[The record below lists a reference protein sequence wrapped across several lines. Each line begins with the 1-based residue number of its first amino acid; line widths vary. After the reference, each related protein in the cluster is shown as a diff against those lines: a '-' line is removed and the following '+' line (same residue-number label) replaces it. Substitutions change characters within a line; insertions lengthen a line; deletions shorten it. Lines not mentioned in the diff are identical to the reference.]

1 MKSYDERTQTIRAKL
16 SAKRRQRRKTL
27 TAAISMV
34 CCLVL
39 VAGIFLINPM
49 EYSPLSPTNPGTSA
63 KPSGRDY
70 TKLVQVLKNM
80 DSIKGSTQGRPILG
94 IPNGPPTDIP
104 EVDGPVATPDEGINS
119 PSYGD
124 TEITD
129 NQVAGVTEADIIKR
143 SNDYIFYL
151 RKQSLQIY
159 SIAGADSV
167 AVCTYDLPPNTSWRE
182 IFISKDYSTLTLI
195 GINGHV
201 NFSNPCVLNLDVSD
215 PLNVKEIGKMT
226 LTGLYK
232 SARFSDGYL
241 YLFTMFDIPRNC
253 DFTDPSTFLPR
264 YGTDE
269 NMTELLMDDIIIGEN
284 PEAAVYSVIT
294 RLDPVT
300 LEMEDTLA
308 LLGYGSTLYVSQE
321 NIYLTRGYY
330 EKTANEDATQYRNM
344 IEISRINYTGE
355 EMKLTGCME
364 IEGTV
369 LNQYSMD
376 EKDGILRVVT
386 TVQESLC
393 EKRTYG
399 DSYIFV
405 LKERCINAS
414 LFCIDFDNSKVIA
427 KVEKFAPDGEKVRS
441 VRFDGDK
448 AYVCTSIQ
456 LSDPVFC
463 FDLSDLSNITWVDTG
478 TIDGFSSS
486 LVDLGNGFLLGIG
499 IGSNWITAKIEV
511 YREGQ
516 TAMEPYCS
524 YEVEGYIS
532 DDYKAY
538 YIDRENQF
546 VGLGIESF
554 NGQNFSTN
562 YLLLHFDGTNLTEM
576 VKVPL
581 AGDVALMRGVYI
593 NGWLYMFGDEFKVA
607 AI

>member
-1 MKSYDERTQTIRAKL
+1 MKSYNERTQTIRAKL
-16 SAKRRQRRKTL
+16 YAKRRQRRKTL
-27 TAAISMV
+27 TVAISMV

-39 VAGIFLINPM
+39 VAGILLINPM
-49 EYSPLSPTNPGTSA
+49 EDSPLSPTNPGTSA

-70 TKLVQVLKNM
+70 SQLVQVLKNINI
-80 DSIKGSTQGRPILG
+80 SKGDPVLG
-94 IPNGPPTDIP
+94 IPSDDPIIDFAP
-104 EVDGPVATPDEGINS
+104 EVDGPVASPDEGINS

-143 SNDYIFYL
+143 SNSHIFYL
-151 RKQSLQIY
+151 HNKTLQIY
-159 SIAGADSV
+159 SIAGAESEQV
-167 AVCTYDLPPNTSWRE
+167 GTYALPENFRWQE
-182 IFISKDYSTLTLI
+182 MFLSKDYSTVTLI
-195 GINGHV
+195 GASGHGTKYNLYVINI
-201 NFSNPCVLNLDVSD
+201 DVTD
-215 PLNVKEIGKMT
+215 PLNVKEIGQMT
-226 LTGLYK
+226 LTGLYE
-232 SARFSDGYL
+232 SARFTDGHL
-241 YLFTMFDIPRNC
+241 YLFTLHYITRNC
-253 DFTDPSTFLPR
+253 DYTDPSTFLPC
-264 YGTDE
+264 YGTE
-269 NMTELLMDDIIIGEN
+269 GSMTALPMDDIIICEN

-308 LLGYGSTLYVSQE
+308 LLGYGSNLYVSQE
-321 NIYLTRGYY
+321 NIYFSRRLDERT
-330 EKTANEDATQYRNM
+330 TNIDTMIYRRM
-344 IEISRINYTGE
+344 TEISRINYTGE
-355 EMKLTGCME
+355 EMKLTGCMK
-364 IEGTV
+364 IDGTV

-376 EKDGILRVVT
+376 ENDGILRVVT
-386 TVQESLC
+386 TVQGHTAI
-393 EKRTYG
+393 KNDQNMMQVT
-399 DSYIFV
+399 DSYT
-405 LKERCINAS
+405 NAS
-414 LFCIDFDNSKVIA
+414 LYCVDFDTDQIIA
-427 KVEKFAPDGEKVRS
+427 KVERFAPEGERVRS
-441 VRFDGDK
+441 VRFDGDR

-499 IGSNWITAKIEV
+499 IGSDWITVKIEV

>member
-1 MKSYDERTQTIRAKL
+1 MKSYDERTQNIRAKL

-49 EYSPLSPTNPGTSA
+49 EDSPLSPTNPGASA

-70 TKLVQVLKNM
+70 SQLVQVLKNINI
-80 DSIKGSTQGRPILG
+80 SKGDPVLG
-94 IPNGPPTDIP
+94 IPSDDPIIDFAP
-104 EVDGPVATPDEGINS
+104 EVDGPVASPDEGINS
-119 PSYGD
+119 PTYGD

-143 SNDYIFYL
+143 SNSHIFYL
-151 RKQSLQIY
+151 KNKTLQIY
-159 SIAGADSV
+159 SIAGAESEQV
-167 AVCTYDLPPNTSWRE
+167 GTYALPEDFRWQE
-182 IFISKDYSTLTLI
+182 MFLSKDYSTVTLI
-195 GINGHV
+195 GASRHGTKYNLYVI
-201 NFSNPCVLNLDVSD
+201 NLDVTD
-215 PLNVKEIGKMT
+215 PLNVKEIGQMT
-226 LTGLYK
+226 LTGLYE
-232 SARFSDGYL
+232 SARFTDGHL
-241 YLFTMFDIPRNC
+241 YLFTLHYITRNC
-253 DFTDPSTFLPR
+253 DYTDPSTFLPC
-264 YGTDE
+264 YGTE
-269 NMTELLMDDIIIGEN
+269 GNMTALLMDDIIIGKD
-284 PEAAVYSVIT
+284 PQSAVYAVVT

-308 LLGYGSTLYVSQE
+308 LLGYGSNLYVSQE
-321 NIYLTRGYY
+321 NIYFSRRLDERT
-330 EKTANEDATQYRNM
+330 TNIDTMIYRRM
-344 IEISRINYTGE
+344 TEISRINYTGE

-376 EKDGILRVVT
+376 ENDGILRVVT
-386 TVQESLC
+386 TVQGHTAIKNNQNMMQVSESY
-393 EKRTYG
+393 T
-399 DSYIFV
+399 
-405 LKERCINAS
+405 NAS
-414 LFCIDFDNSKVIA
+414 LYCVDFDTDQIIA
-427 KVEKFAPDGEKVRS
+427 KVERFAPEGERVRS
-441 VRFDGDK
+441 ARFDGDK

-463 FDLSDLSNITWVDTG
+463 FDLSDLNNITWVDTG

-499 IGSNWITAKIEV
+499 IGSDWVTVKIEV
-511 YREGQ
+511 YREGR

-562 YLLLHFDGTNLTEM
+562 YLLLHFDGTNLMEM
-576 VKVPL
+576 SRIPL
-581 AGDVALMRGVYI
+581 AGEVALMRGVYI
-593 NGWLYMFGDEFKVA
+593 DGWLYMFGDEFKVA

>member
-1 MKSYDERTQTIRAKL
+1 MKSYDERTKTIRAKL
-16 SAKRRQRRKTL
+16 YAKRRQRRKTL

-49 EYSPLSPTNPGTSA
+49 EDSPLSPTNHGTSV

-70 TKLVQVLKNM
+70 SQLVQVLKNM
-80 DSIKGSTQGRPILG
+80 NISKGDHILG
-94 IPNGPPTDIP
+94 IPSDDPIIDFAP
-104 EVDGPVATPDEGINS
+104 EVDGPVASPDEGINS
-119 PSYGD
+119 PTYGD

-143 SNDYIFYL
+143 SNSHIFYL
-151 RKQSLQIY
+151 HNNTLQIY
-159 SIAGADSV
+159 SIAGAESEQIATYALSEDIRWKEMYLSV
-167 AVCTYDLPPNTSWRE
+167 
-182 IFISKDYSTLTLI
+182 DYSTLTFI
-195 GINGHV
+195 GVDGYFAKGNLYVI
-201 NFSNPCVLNLDVSD
+201 NLDVSD
-215 PLNVKEIGKMT
+215 PQNVKEIGQMT
-226 LTGLYK
+226 LTGWYR
-232 SARFSDGYL
+232 SSRFTNGSL
-241 YLFTMFDIPRNC
+241 YLFTSYYIPGNC
-253 DFTDPSTFLPR
+253 DFTDPSTFLPC
-264 YGTDE
+264 YGTAED
-269 NMTELLMDDIIIGEN
+269 MTALLMDDIIIGKD
-284 PEAAVYSVIT
+284 PQSAVYAVVT

-300 LEMEDTLA
+300 LEMEDTVA
-308 LLGYGSTLYVSQE
+308 LLGYSGNLYVSQE
-321 NIYLTRGYY
+321 YIYLTKASSKYMSFGDAEYY
-330 EKTANEDATQYRNM
+330 NKTT
-344 IEISRINYTGE
+344 EISRISYTGE
-355 EMKLTGCME
+355 EMQLTGCME

-386 TVQESLC
+386 TVQENLC

-399 DSYIFV
+399 ESNIIV
-405 LKERCINAS
+405 LKERRTNAS
-414 LFCIDFDNSKVIA
+414 LFCIDFGNSKVIA
-427 KVEKFAPDGEKVRS
+427 KVEKFAPDGEEVRS
-441 VRFDGDK
+441 VRFDGDR

-463 FDLSDLSNITWVDTG
+463 FDLSNLSHITWVDTG

>member
-27 TAAISMV
+27 TAAISTV

-49 EYSPLSPTNPGTSA
+49 EDSPHSPTNPGTSV

-70 TKLVQVLKNM
+70 SSLVQVLKNM
-80 DSIKGSTQGRPILG
+80 NISSTDKVLG
-94 IPNGPPTDIP
+94 IPEGDSTNGPIYDLAPP
-104 EVDGPVATPDEGINS
+104 AATPDAGTDG

-143 SNDYIFYL
+143 SNSHIFYL
-151 RKQSLQIY
+151 KNKTLQIY
-159 SIAGADSV
+159 SIAGAESEQV
-167 AVCTYDLPPNTSWRE
+167 GTYALPENFRWQEMYLSD
-182 IFISKDYSTLTLI
+182 DYSTLTFI
-195 GINGHV
+195 GVEGYWSK
-201 NFSNPCVLNLDVSD
+201 SNLNIINLDVTV
-215 PLNVKEIGKMT
+215 PQNIKEIGQMT
-226 LTGLYK
+226 LSGWYQ
-232 SARFSDGYL
+232 SSRFTDGSL
-241 YLFTMFDIPRNC
+241 YLFTRYFIPRNC
-253 DFTDPSTFLPR
+253 DFTDPSTFVPY
-264 YGTDE
+264 YGTEE
-269 NMTELLMDDIIIGEN
+269 NMTELLMDDIIIGKD
-284 PEAAVYSVIT
+284 PQGAVYTVVT
-294 RLDPVT
+294 RLNPGT

-308 LLGYGSTLYVSQE
+308 LLGYGSNLYVSQE
-321 NIYLTRGYY
+321 NIYLTKGSS
-330 EKTANEDATQYRNM
+330 KFTNFGDTQYYHE
-344 IEISRINYTGE
+344 ITEISRINYTGE

-376 EKDGILRVVT
+376 EKNGILRVVT
-386 TVQESLC
+386 TVQEYIGT
-393 EKRTYG
+393 KKATG
-399 DSYIFV
+399 DSYIFNT
-405 LKERCINAS
+405 KERCINAS

-427 KVEKFAPDGEKVRS
+427 KVEKFAPDGERVRS

-463 FDLSDLSNITWVDTG
+463 FDLSDLNNITWVDTG

-499 IGSNWITAKIEV
+499 IGSDWITVKIEV

-562 YLLLHFDGTNLTEM
+562 YLLLHFDGTNLMEM
-576 VKVPL
+576 SRIPL

-593 NGWLYMFGDEFKVA
+593 NGWLYMVGDEFKVA